1 MIIINVDIMN
11 RPIEYVRKF
20 SYFSFFT
27 EEMGDLNE
35 DNSCNYDELDTLPPS
50 EAPAYSSD
58 PELEPEPGPLPD
70 SSEPIEPQP
79 SSEKEE
85 PPSSPAASEP
95 CSASRCKC
103 LPLILSLVVTL

>member
-20 SYFSFFT
+20 SYFSFIT
-27 EEMGDLNE
+27 EEMDDLDE
-35 DNSCNYDELDTLPPS
+35 CNSSNYDELGTLLPS
-50 EAPAYSSD
+50 EAPLYSSD
-58 PELEPEPGPLPD
+58 PEPGPLPD